1 MSSGSHS
8 HNGSLNETILRV
20 IVNIVI
26 PALTELT
33 EVVVKTE
40 RDLMN
45 RHLLSEKRKTRLVHF
60 CLPNRIYDSI
70 GKYSIL
76 YTLLIQLSSATL
88 LLKRIYL
95 YVCRCL
101 QTHEVLPK
109 I

>member
-33 EVVVKTE
+33 EIVVKTE

-45 RHLLSEKRKTRLVHF
+45 RHLHSEKMKTRLVHF
-60 CLPNRIYDSI
+60 CLPNRIYD
-70 GKYSIL
+70 
-76 YTLLIQLSSATL
+76 
-88 LLKRIYL
+88 
-95 YVCRCL
+95 
-101 QTHEVLPK
+101 
-109 I
+109 